1 MWRVLILAVRWN
13 VLDDA
18 RYATMLVEH
27 TRPILHHINPFC
39 TMYSTIPPNTREG
52 SLANNRSHRRR
63 RKNSTE
69 KSEEATTLP
78 PPTQFQSRTE
88 FERPKSS
95 SSWSRCRSNIISSF
109 QPIQH
114 PTHEWSNCNKILW
127 TNKIGTSRKKINYI
141 TRISKYQL
149 NTNHD
154 QSIKIWF

>member
-27 TRPILHHINPFC
+27 TRLILHHINPFC

-63 RKNSTE
+63 RKNSRE

-88 FERPKSS
+88 FERPTYHHHHGPDADPTSFHHSNQFNIQPTSEVTVIKYCEPTKSELHAKKS
-95 SSWSRCRSNIISSF
+95 ITSLSLQNINRTQTFTIS
-109 QPIQH
+109 
-114 PTHEWSNCNKILW
+114 
-127 TNKIGTSRKKINYI
+127 
-141 TRISKYQL
+141 
-149 NTNHD
+149 
-154 QSIKIWF
+154 

>member
-1 MWRVLILAVRWN
+1 MNEDNFQDHSDRRDGAHELDVIFLALLSCMWRVLILAVRWN

-27 TRPILHHINPFC
+27 TRLILHHINPFC

-63 RKNSTE
+63 RKNSRE

-114 PTHEWSNCNKILW
+114 LQPT
-127 TNKIGTSRKKINYI
+127 T
-141 TRISKYQL
+141 
-149 NTNHD
+149 
-154 QSIKIWF
+154 